1 MFIML
6 LNFKSFSQKDTIHL
20 DSIVCIKK
28 SIAKKIALDLVKLDE
43 VVAINSILNNNISIL
58 NKQVKNRDSV
68 IALNN
73 KKYDLSNQQYINSTL
88 QYDIVNKQLNR
99 ERKKL
104 KWSKTKTTISQLAL
118 LGLLIKV
125 AIKN

>member
-1 MFIML
+1 ML

>member
-1 MFIML
+1 ML

-88 QYDIVNKQLNR
+88 QYDIVNKQLNS

-118 LGLLIKV
+118 LGLLIKI

>member
-1 MFIML
+1 ML
-6 LNFKSFSQKDTIHL
+6 LNFKSFSQKDTTHL

-43 VVAINSILNNNISIL
+43 VVAVNSVLNSNIDILKKEVL
-58 NKQVKNRDSV
+58 NRDSV
-68 IALNN
+68 IVL
-73 KKYDLSNQQYINSTL
+73 KGKQFDLSNQQYINL
-88 QYDIVNKQLNR
+88 MLKYDIVNKQLSD

-118 LGLLIKV
+118 LGLLIKI

>member
-1 MFIML
+1 ML

-28 SIAKKIALDLVKLDE
+28 SIAKKIALDLVKLDK
-43 VVAINSILNNNISIL
+43 VVAINSILNSNIEIL
-58 NKQVKNRDSV
+58 NKQVANRDSV
-68 IALNN
+68 IV
-73 KKYDLSNQQYINSTL
+73 KTSKQFDLSNQQYINSML
-88 QYDIVNKQLNR
+88 QYDIVNKQLNS

-118 LGLLIKV
+118 LGLLIKI

>member
-1 MFIML
+1 ML
-6 LNFKSFSQKDTIHL
+6 LNFKSFSQKDTTHL

-43 VVAINSILNNNISIL
+43 VVAINSILNSNIEIL
-58 NKQVKNRDSV
+58 NKQVVNRDSV
-68 IALNN
+68 IVV
-73 KKYDLSNQQYINSTL
+73 KGKQFYLSNQQYINSML
-88 QYDIVNKQLNR
+88 QYDIVNKQLNS

-118 LGLLIKV
+118 LGLLIKI